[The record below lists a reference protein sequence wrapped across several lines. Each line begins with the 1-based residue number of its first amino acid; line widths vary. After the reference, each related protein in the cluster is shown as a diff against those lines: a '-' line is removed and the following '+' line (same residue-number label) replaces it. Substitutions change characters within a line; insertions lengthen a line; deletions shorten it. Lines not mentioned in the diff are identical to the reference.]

1 MHNIIHIDSLDVS
14 ELQPYRTM
22 RRAVEHVRQGIFV
35 AETEK
40 VVKRLLRSD
49 LQIVSLLL
57 TDKWFDE
64 IKDLIKPE
72 VSDNLKIFIG
82 EKMLLETI
90 VGFGLHQGIMAVGRI
105 PKPLTIEEVIAE
117 YEPPRL
123 LIAVDG
129 LTNSDNLGVIVRNCV
144 AFGVTAI
151 IVGETSSSPY
161 LRRSVRMSMGAVF
174 KLPIIH
180 VSDLKNTLINLSS
193 DHGTRCIAADVHA
206 DDCAISEA
214 DLKGNIC
221 IVFGSEG
228 SGIGEQVLEACPER
242 IKIPVTEEVDSL
254 NVASASAVFLYE
266 AWKRRKWNDR

>member
-1 MHNIIHIDSLDVS
+1 MHNIIHIDSLDVC

-40 VVKRLLRSD
+40 VVKRLLQSD

-57 TDKWFDE
+57 TEKWFDE
-64 IKDLIKPE
+64 IKDLIKPD
-72 VSDNLKIFIG
+72 VSDDLKIFVG
-82 EKMLLETI
+82 EKKLLETI
-90 VGFGLHQGIMAVGRI
+90 VGFGLHQGIMAVGKI
-105 PKPLTIEEVIAE
+105 PKSLTIEAVIAE

-123 LIAVDG
+123 LVAVDG

-161 LRRSVRMSMGAVF
+161 LRRAVRMSMGSVF
-174 KLPIIH
+174 KLPVIH
-180 VSDLKNTLINLSS
+180 VNDLREMLIELSNRY
-193 DHGTRCIAADVHA
+193 GTRCLAADAHA
-206 DDCAISEA
+206 DDVVINEA
-214 DLKGNIC
+214 HLNGNIC
-221 IVFGSEG
+221 IVLGSEG
-228 SGIGEQVLEACPER
+228 SGVRKQVLEACHER
-242 IKIPVTEEVDSL
+242 IKISVTEEVDSL

-266 AWKRRKWNDR
+266 AAKRR